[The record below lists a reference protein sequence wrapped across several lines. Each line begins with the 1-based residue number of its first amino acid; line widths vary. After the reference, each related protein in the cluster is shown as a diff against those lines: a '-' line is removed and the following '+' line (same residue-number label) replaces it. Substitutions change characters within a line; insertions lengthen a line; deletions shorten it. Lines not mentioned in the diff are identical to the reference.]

1 MNEVPLCLTPEERA
15 MLAGEMGVALRRA
28 VEIVV
33 ALGKIYGAHHLI
45 EVKSVQVAG
54 VSYKNLGEAGLE
66 FLRRWAAQGARV
78 RVPTTLNPAGV
89 DVEKWREL
97 GFPADFAHRQQE
109 VIAAY
114 VAMGIAPTCTCTP
127 YLVGNLP
134 SYGDHVAWAESSAV
148 SFANS
153 VLGARTNREGGP
165 SALASAICGRTAAY
179 GLHLDENRLANY
191 RVDVHCPL
199 RTISDWSALGYLVGR
214 QVHNGVPYFVI
225 HDDRSLLPAPNAMP
239 DDLSVDGLKS
249 LGAAMA
255 AVGAVGLYHIAGIT
269 PEARQSDVLRSD
281 AHRIVVDDL
290 APGYAALDGDPERVD
305 LVSIGCPHASP
316 AEIRQVASMVA
327 GRRLRAALWV
337 TTARQTKDM
346 VPEAVKAIQAAG
358 GHVVADTCLVVA
370 PVAQMGFRSL
380 ATNSAKMAFY
390 APSHSR
396 LRVRFGSLEKCIA
409 AATSGHWD

>member
-1 MNEVPLCLTPEERA
+1 
-15 MLAGEMGVALRRA
+15 
-28 VEIVV
+28 
-33 ALGKIYGAHHLI
+33 
-45 EVKSVQVAG
+45 
-54 VSYKNLGEAGLE
+54 
-66 FLRRWAAQGARV
+66 
-78 RVPTTLNPAGV
+78 
-89 DVEKWREL
+89 
-97 GFPADFAHRQQE
+97 
-109 VIAAY
+109 
-114 VAMGIAPTCTCTP
+114 
-127 YLVGNLP
+127 
-134 SYGDHVAWAESSAV
+134 
-148 SFANS
+148 
-153 VLGARTNREGGP
+153 
-165 SALASAICGRTAAY
+165 
-179 GLHLDENRLANY
+179 
-191 RVDVHCPL
+191 
-199 RTISDWSALGYLVGR
+199 
-214 QVHNGVPYFVI
+214 
-225 HDDRSLLPAPNAMP
+225 
-239 DDLSVDGLKS
+239 
-249 LGAAMA
+249 MA

-390 APSHSR
+390 APPHSR